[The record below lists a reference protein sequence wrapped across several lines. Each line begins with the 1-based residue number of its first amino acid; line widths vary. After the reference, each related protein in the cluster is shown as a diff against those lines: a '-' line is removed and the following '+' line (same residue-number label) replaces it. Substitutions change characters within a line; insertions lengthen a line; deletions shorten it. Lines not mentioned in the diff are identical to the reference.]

1 MGRDAHL
8 VEVIEDVLGNAVVEH
23 ALAVNDFVLLLVE
36 GGGVVLEELNQR
48 SGLRPLVEDL
58 GLAFID
64 APTAVHGDIPWF
76 EKIHWP
82 GSRQQ
87 NSVATAAY
95 GRLKMAGRTP
105 RGGPYSIGRR
115 STISVTAYQAPWPGG
130 RGRQR

>member
-64 APTAVHGDIPWF
+64 APTTVHGHIPWF

-82 GSRQQ
+82 GFQATKPCRD
-87 NSVATAAY
+87 NSLRPTRA
-95 GRLKMAGRTP
+95 AGRTP

-115 STISVTAYQAPWPGG
+115 CTMHVARTLRLAPAV
-130 RGRQR
+130 